1 MRRLGEENL
10 NVGPTPRTAPFA
22 PAGVAI
28 VFGVSGGIGN
38 ALATQLHAAS
48 GFATVLG
55 YSRSSAVPL
64 DLGAEASIETV
75 AARRLLTVTD
85 TLRPESSEEF
95 IDHRGRSIQ
104 W

>member
-10 NVGPTPRTAPFA
+10 NGGPTPRTAPFA

-28 VFGVSGGIGN
+28 VFGVSGGIGH
-38 ALATQLHAAS
+38 ALATQLHADS

-64 DLGAEASIETV
+64 DLGTEASIETV
-75 AARRLLTVTD
+75 AARRLLTVID
-85 TLRPESSEEF
+85 TLPPELSGKF
-95 IDHRGRSIQ
+95 LDHRGRSIT

>member
-10 NVGPTPRTAPFA
+10 SGGSTSRTASFP
-22 PAGVAI
+22 PGGVTI
-28 VFGVSGGIGN
+28 VFGVSGGIGH
-38 ALATQLHAAS
+38 ARATQLHADS

-55 YSRSSAVPL
+55 CSRSSAVPP

-75 AARRLLTVTD
+75 APRRLLTVSD
-85 TLRPESSEEF
+85 TLPPESSGEF
-95 IDHRGRSIQ
+95 LDQRRQSIA